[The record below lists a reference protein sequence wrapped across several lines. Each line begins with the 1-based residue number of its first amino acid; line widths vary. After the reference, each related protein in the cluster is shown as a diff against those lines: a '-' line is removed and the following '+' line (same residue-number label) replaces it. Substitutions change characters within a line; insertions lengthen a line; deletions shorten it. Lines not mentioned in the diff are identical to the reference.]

1 MSAIKMGGGAVI
13 TLILP
18 YPPTVNHMYRRA
30 RGHLTLTP
38 EALAFRHAVR
48 MIAMVQAVTPITG
61 PVAVFLNVYR
71 PRRRGDLDN
80 ILKATL
86 DALQG
91 VAYRDDDQVEQISAV
106 RYDDKQAPRV
116 EVSVVAL

>member
-1 MSAIKMGGGAVI
+1 MI
-13 TLILP
+13 TLVLP

-30 RGHLTLTP
+30 RGHLALTP

-48 MIAMVQAVTPITG
+48 MIAMVQAVTPLVG
-61 PVAVFLNVYR
+61 PVAVFLDVYR

-86 DALQG
+86 DALNG
-91 VAYRDDDQVEQISAV
+91 IAYRDDDQVTEIHAQ
-106 RYDDKQAPRV
+106 RYEDKRAPRV
-116 EVSVVAL
+116 EVSVVPLT

>member
-1 MSAIKMGGGAVI
+1 MI
-13 TLILP
+13 TLVLP

-30 RGHLTLTP
+30 RGHLALTP

-48 MIAMVQAVTPITG
+48 MIAMVQGVTPICG
-61 PVAVFLNVYR
+61 PVAVFLDVYR

-86 DALQG
+86 DALNG
-91 VAYRDDDQVEQISAV
+91 IAYRDDQQVEQITAV
-106 RYDDKQAPRV
+106 RYDDKRAPRI
-116 EVSVVAL
+116 EVSVVTLT

>member
-1 MSAIKMGGGAVI
+1 VI
-13 TLILP
+13 TLVLP

-30 RGHLTLTP
+30 RGHLALTP

-48 MIAMVQAVTPITG
+48 MIAMVQGVTPLVG
-61 PVAVFLNVYR
+61 PVAVFLDVYR

-80 ILKATL
+80 ILKATI

-91 VAYRDDDQVEQISAV
+91 LAYRDDDQVEQITAQ
-106 RYDDKQAPRV
+106 RYEDKRAPRV
-116 EVSVVAL
+116 EVSVVPLT

>member
-1 MSAIKMGGGAVI
+1 MI
-13 TLILP
+13 TLVLP

-30 RGHLTLTP
+30 RGHLALTP

-48 MIAMVQAVTPITG
+48 MIAMVQGVTPILG
-61 PVAVFLNVYR
+61 PVAVFLDVYR

-86 DALQG
+86 DALNG
-91 VAYRDDDQVEQISAV
+91 IAYRDDEQVCRIEAN
-106 RYDDKQAPRV
+106 RYDDKRSPRV
-116 EVSVVAL
+116 EVSVVPLT

>member
-1 MSAIKMGGGAVI
+1 MI
-13 TLILP
+13 TLVLP

-30 RGHLTLTP
+30 RGHLALTP

-48 MIAMVQAVTPITG
+48 MIAMVQGVTPLVG
-61 PVAVFLNVYR
+61 PVAVFLDVYR

-86 DALQG
+86 DALNG
-91 VAYRDDDQVEQISAV
+91 IAYRDDEQVEQITAV
-106 RYDDKQAPRV
+106 RYDDKRAPRI
-116 EVSVVAL
+116 EVSVVPLT

>member
-1 MSAIKMGGGAVI
+1 MIM
-13 TLILP
+13 LILP

-30 RGHLTLTP
+30 RGHLALTP

-48 MIAMVQAVTPITG
+48 MIAMVQGATPLVG
-61 PVAVFLNVYR
+61 PVAVFLDVYR

-86 DALQG
+86 DALNG
-91 VAYRDDDQVEQISAV
+91 IAYRDDDQVEQITAQ
-106 RYDDKQAPRV
+106 RYEDKRAPRV
-116 EVSVVAL
+116 EVSVVPLT

>member
-1 MSAIKMGGGAVI
+1 MI
-13 TLILP
+13 TLVLP

-30 RGHLTLTP
+30 RGHLALTP

-48 MIAMVQAVTPITG
+48 MIAMVQGVTPILG
-61 PVAVFLNVYR
+61 PVAVFLDAYR

-86 DALQG
+86 DALNG
-91 VAYRDDDQVEQISAV
+91 AAYHDDQQVEQITAQ
-106 RYDDKQAPRV
+106 RYEDKRAPRV
-116 EVSVVAL
+116 EVSVVPLT

>member
-1 MSAIKMGGGAVI
+1 MI

-30 RGHLTLTP
+30 RGHLALTP

-48 MIAMVQAVTPITG
+48 MIAMVQGVKPITG
-61 PVAVFLNVYR
+61 PVAVFLDVYR

-80 ILKATL
+80 LLKATL
-86 DALQG
+86 DSLNG
-91 VAYRDDDQVEQISAV
+91 VAYRDDQQVEQITAV
-106 RYDDKQAPRV
+106 RYDDKRAPRI
-116 EVSVVAL
+116 EVSVVALT

>member
-1 MSAIKMGGGAVI
+1 VT

-30 RGHLTLTP
+30 RGHLALTP

-48 MIAMVQAVTPITG
+48 MIAMVQGVTPITG
-61 PVAVFLNVYR
+61 PVAVFLDVYR

-86 DALQG
+86 DALG
-91 VAYRDDDQVEQISAV
+91 GGIAYRDDDQVEQITAV
-106 RYDDKQAPRV
+106 RYDDKRAPRV
-116 EVSVVAL
+116 EVSVVALS

>member
-1 MSAIKMGGGAVI
+1 MI
-13 TLILP
+13 TLVLP

-30 RGHLTLTP
+30 RGHLALTP

-48 MIAMVQAVTPITG
+48 MIAMVQGVVPITG
-61 PVAVFLNVYR
+61 PVAVFLDVYR

-86 DALQG
+86 DALNG
-91 VAYRDDDQVEQISAV
+91 IAYRDDEQVQQITAV
-106 RYDDKQAPRV
+106 RYDDKRAPRI
-116 EVSVVAL
+116 EVSVLPLT

>member
-1 MSAIKMGGGAVI
+1 MI
-13 TLILP
+13 TLVLP

-30 RGHLTLTP
+30 RGHLALTP

-48 MIAMVQAVTPITG
+48 MIAMVQGVTPLVG
-61 PVAVFLNVYR
+61 PVAVFLDVYR

-80 ILKATL
+80 ILKATI

-91 VAYRDDDQVEQISAV
+91 LAYRDDDQVEQIHAQ
-106 RYDDKQAPRV
+106 RYEDKALPRV
-116 EVSVVAL
+116 EVSVVPLT